1 MSMVENLWGIESL
14 EDIST
19 PDVPKRILAEQAALL
34 RKITNGLLYGEVE
47 VTSNKIYSS
56 NGDVIVGLPDSTFE
70 FNYGFY
76 VCAPALGDYH
86 HLLFTIHHDIGLYPC
101 LIVEGDEEHPCS
113 TEDDF
118 TRIVHSILSS
128 ERARRIVESLVAQSA
143 A

>member
-34 RKITNGLLYGEVE
+34 RKITNGLLYGDVE
-47 VTSNKIYSS
+47 ATSDKAFSS
-56 NGDVIVGLPDSTFE
+56 KGELIVGHDDFRFE

-86 HLLFTIHHDIGLYPC
+86 HLLFSVHHDIGLYPC
-101 LIVEGDEEHPCS
+101 FVVEGDEGRPCQ

-128 ERARRIVESLVAQSA
+128 ERVRRIVESLVAQSA